1 MWRMW
6 NGGSLRWHLEWVQP
20 WLICRKKLSE
30 FHLTTA
36 SVHTVRS
43 RLRQCEKHLCISRKV
58 LKSGF
63 EKCLRFLS
71 FGPFDFIDFIRLLLP
86 SLLESNLLQVS
97 NYMAQRSTK
106 RVKKKFYFKS
116 LRQHQAFWRGKSDI
130 SRHNS
135 VWHAF
140 SYYCCLI
147 LEKHT
152 T

>member
-36 SVHTVRS
+36 SVLTVRS
-43 RLRQCEKHLCISRKV
+43 RLRQCERHLCISRKV
-58 LKSGF
+58 LSGF

-106 RVKKKFYFKS
+106 RVKEKFYFKS